1 MIADGRVMSRSM
13 FETLSP
19 EQQQQYYL
27 DNGFILLPGVVS
39 GEQIERIAAEV
50 SGSPRYDLIES
61 WHGPGLE
68 SLLANPQLLQPM
80 RRCYGED
87 LRMFKAVYEE
97 WRDPDEKKK
106 EVGRQRGDVPLPD
119 HARRRRHAVGAA
131 SPQLLLFLPAG
142 LGGAAGC
149 GARMAVTSRRPGL
162 C

>member
-50 SGSPRYDLIES
+50 SGSPRYDLIER

-106 EVGRQRGDVPLPD
+106 EVGR
-119 HARRRRHAVGAA
+119 RRHAVGAA